1 MEFSPLGCSHPKMV
15 CPEEQEWGESHSM
28 NAGGGGCRDAEKRP
42 YPHSSPFHFSH
53 RGMMTSASEVPQ
65 SVSPELRM

>member
-1 MEFSPLGCSHPKMV
+1 MG
-15 CPEEQEWGESHSM
+15 GGSHSM